1 MTSLHCSSSMND
13 LNSMGV
19 RRSDRKKTKKI
30 FKDDFLLPNPF
41 KGKSKKLRSVRLP
54 QNLDLQIK
62 RIQFLTERTLEMLNY
77 GKQEFSIEML
87 TQMKQAVNQQQTKL
101 SEFMEI
107 TLVEEISMS
116 ETRIASNI
124 QKNRKIPQ

>member
-1 MTSLHCSSSMND
+1 MND

-62 RIQFLTERTLEMLNY
+62 RI
-77 GKQEFSIEML
+77 
-87 TQMKQAVNQQQTKL
+87 
-101 SEFMEI
+101 
-107 TLVEEISMS
+107 
-116 ETRIASNI
+116 
-124 QKNRKIPQ
+124 

>member
-13 LNSMGV
+13 IALMGV

-62 RIQFLTERTLEMLNY
+62 RI
-77 GKQEFSIEML
+77 
-87 TQMKQAVNQQQTKL
+87 
-101 SEFMEI
+101 
-107 TLVEEISMS
+107 
-116 ETRIASNI
+116 
-124 QKNRKIPQ
+124 